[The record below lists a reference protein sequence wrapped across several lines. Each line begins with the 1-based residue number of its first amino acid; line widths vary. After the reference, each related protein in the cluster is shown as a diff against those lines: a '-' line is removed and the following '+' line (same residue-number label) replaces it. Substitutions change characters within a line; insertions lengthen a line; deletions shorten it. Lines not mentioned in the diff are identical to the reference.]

1 MVAPTQ
7 LNQWMAGETLPGARF
22 SLNDAVSIRSGFAS
36 GQTGAVISLL
46 ALAPEPRYLVETS
59 LGRDVEV
66 TEREIEILES

>member
-1 MVAPTQ
+1 MVTPDQ
-7 LNQWMAGETLPGARF
+7 LNQWMAGEILPGASF
-22 SLNDAVSIRSGFAS
+22 VLNESVSIRSGVAS

-66 TEREIEILES
+66 AEHEIEILDS